1 MTESRSSFDSE
12 SNFSL
17 VEHGSSRV
25 GRPSPL
31 GPGHGTAS
39 NGRVNSYCKAS
50 HRIYDGCL

>member
-1 MTESRSSFDSE
+1 MTDSRSSFDSE